1 MKHYLSYI
9 ISIVLLLSGVN
20 GAAGQD
26 NPATDNWKDHLNGV
40 DKLANTGGGN
50 GTSWKNAIEIA
61 SAEELAYFAQQV
73 NSQGD
78 IAYGNGGDLIKHN
91 GKDSNAGGFKGYYFA
106 LAADID
112 LSDYDW
118 TPIGN
123 ATYPFEG
130 NFDGR
135 GHCVN
140 GLKVMK
146 VKTDE
151 GAVYAGLFGYAYVG
165 TLRNLGVRLADAG
178 IQANL
183 TEGSAYVGGIAG
195 YAYEIFNCYV
205 VGEGTIEA
213 SISGYGFNVNGI
225 CAGGIVGY
233 LDSDGSLTNCYA
245 TVNVKVEPKGRVYVG
260 GIVGYGSSNSTI
272 SCTYATGDVETGTGK
287 NHYYAGGICGYLQN
301 TLKNSLAVNGRII
314 GGNPL
319 SNRIVGKNES
329 NSALTDNYA
338 SPEIRVNGNSVSG
351 GAANDANGNPGV
363 DLDNFGT
370 VITWGD
376 GWNTDDGTH
385 LPQLKIQKEG
395 TDGKTT
401 YDNWPTGDGYTSQ
414 PSLDATRYLIAT
426 GFADGNGD
434 KDNPYKIANRA
445 QLAYLAK
452 QANDGKENGYEGN
465 YFILTADIDLSSFF
479 WTPIG
484 KDSKH
489 PFKGNFDGQGY
500 CVKGLKVRQENT
512 PKDNVY
518 AGLFGYASD
527 GTLCNLGVWLAK
539 EGVWAG
545 PSSESTEGFFY
556 ANAGGIAGQAKYVF
570 NCYVTGEGVVEAVG
584 KSKDNGGPSSD
595 VSSSSRAG
603 GIVGNLYFSLSNCYA
618 TVGVKAS
625 GASDNDVKA
634 NSYAGGIAGFGSSDS
649 DYGLS
654 QTYATGVV
662 EAAGDGY
669 NYAGGIYGSHSTGPF
684 SNNLALNPEIKVTG
698 DEGTSGRIFGKTTS
712 IYNKPSGNYAS
723 PQIKVNGYSVSG
735 GTDSDM
741 NGDPGV
747 DLGNFRFVIT
757 WGEGWD
763 ISGDGTNLPKLKM
776 KKQDGSYES
785 WPSGQQPSLAAEDY
799 LPAFPKLHIVSP
811 TGGTL
816 TVKDEDGKTV
826 SDDTWIRPGTSLTL
840 TYAENTNYRFSRYLS
855 GNSADNL
862 QALSGNTIEM
872 PDADLWLSADFNY
885 QDPTPPPPP
894 PTVYYTVSLP
904 SVEGAVT
911 DPSAGSYEV
920 ESWSTFCFYLM
931 PEPDYSES
939 EPVVTTSRGE
949 TIMPRTSD
957 GAYLVKYVRT
967 DVEIFIDGIV
977 KNLPPVANEPI
988 RAAAS
993 EPEIW
998 SEDACLCIRLPEGM
1012 STSPVRIFTPEG
1024 RLLHAFRS
1032 TPGLNR
1038 RQLPT
1043 GIYIV
1048 QVGDT
1053 VRKVLIK

>member
-9 ISIVLLLSGVN
+9 ISVVLLLSGVN

-26 NPATDNWKDHLNGV
+26 NPATDNWKDHLNSV

-50 GTSWKNAIEIA
+50 GLSWENAIKIA

-78 IAYGNGGDLIKHN
+78 IALGSGGGPIEHN
-91 GKDSNAGGFKGYYFA
+91 GKDQAGGFMSYYFA
-106 LAADID
+106 LSADID

-123 ATYPFEG
+123 ATYPFKG

-146 VKTDE
+146 VETVNE
-151 GAVYAGLFGYAYVG
+151 AVYAGLFGRASVG
-165 TLRNLGVRLADAG
+165 ILRNLGVRLSDAG
-178 IQANL
+178 IQANG
-183 TEGSAYVGGIAG
+183 GSAYVGGIAG
-195 YAYEIFNCYV
+195 YAHEIFNCYV
-205 VGEGTIEA
+205 VGEGTIKA
-213 SISGYGFNVNGI
+213 SISEEGSIY
-225 CAGGIVGY
+225 AGGIVGN

-245 TVNVKVEPKGRVYVG
+245 TVNVKVGPEGIVHVG

-272 SCTYATGDVETGTGK
+272 SCTYATGDVETGTGE
-287 NHYYAGGICGYLQN
+287 NHYYAGGICGYLLN
-301 TLKNSLAVNGRII
+301 NGRLTNSLAVNGRII
-314 GGNPL
+314 GGSTY

-329 NSALTDNYA
+329 QSTLTGNYA
-338 SPEIRVNGNSVSG
+338 SPEIRVNESPVKG

-363 DLDNFGT
+363 NLDNFRSE
-370 VITWGD
+370 IAWGG
-376 GWNTDDGTH
+376 GWNTDDDMH
-385 LPQLKIQKEG
+385 LPQLKIQEG
-395 TDGKTT
+395 EDQEGNPT
-401 YDNWPTGDGYTSQ
+401 YIPWPTGNGYTPQ
-414 PSLDATRYLIAT
+414 PLLDATRYLNT
-426 GFADGNGD
+426 EFAGGDGKEGS
-434 KDNPYKIANRA
+434 PYQIANRV

-452 QANDGKENGYEGN
+452 QVNDKKENDGKANGYEGK
-465 YFILTADIDLSSFF
+465 YFILTADIDLSPFF

-484 KDSKH
+484 KDYDHS
-489 PFKGNFDGQGY
+489 FKGNFDGKGH
-500 CVKGLKVRQENT
+500 CVKGLKVYVESDGIYT
-512 PKDNVY
+512 VW
-518 AGLFGYASD
+518 AGLFGCTNT
-527 GTLCNLGVWLAK
+527 GTLCNLGVWLAE
-539 EGVWAG
+539 EGVHIVYSG
-545 PSSESTEGFFY
+545 SSDAY
-556 ANAGGIAGQAKYVF
+556 AGGIAGQAEYIF
-570 NCYVTGEGVVEAVG
+570 NCYVTGEGEVKAEATF
-584 KSKDNGGPSSD
+584 SSQRGPRLW
-595 VSSSSRAG
+595 VG
-603 GIVGNLYFSLSNCYA
+603 GIAGYITGALSDCYA
-618 TVGVKAS
+618 TV
-625 GASDNDVKA
+625 DVKA
-634 NSYAGGIAGFGSSDS
+634 GGIGRLNYAGGIAGNVSIKSTFSR
-649 DYGLS
+649 
-654 QTYATGVV
+654 TYATGAV
-662 EAAGDGY
+662 EAASGTE
-669 NYAGGIYGSHSTGPF
+669 NYAGGICGRIDKGTLSY
-684 SNNLALNPEIKVTG
+684 NLALNSEITG
-698 DEGTSGRIFGKTTS
+698 DEGKSGRITGLL
-712 IYNKPSGNYAS
+712 NYAS
-723 PQIKVNGYSVSG
+723 SSANYASTKTKCNSKDNLYGSDGTPTCLETFLDDLKDQGNGWG
-735 GTDSDM
+735 DS
-741 NGDPGV
+741 
-747 DLGNFRFVIT
+747 
-757 WGEGWD
+757 WD
-763 ISGDGTNLPKLKM
+763 IGDGTNLPKLRM
-776 KKQDGSYES
+776 KVKGQDGSSYEP
-785 WPSGQQPSLAAEDY
+785 WLDGQQPSLLASNY
-799 LPAFPKLHIVSP
+799 LSTLPKLHIVSP

-816 TVKDEDGKTV
+816 TVSDQDGKEV
-826 SDDTWIRPGTSLTL
+826 PNDTKIRPGTSLTL

-855 GNSADNL
+855 GNSASNL
-862 QALSGNTIEM
+862 QTLSGNTIEM

-885 QDPTPPPPP
+885 QDPTPPP

>member
-9 ISIVLLLSGVN
+9 ISVVLLLSGVN

-26 NPATDNWKDHLNGV
+26 NPATDNWKDHLNSV
-40 DKLANTGGGN
+40 NKLANTGGGD
-50 GTSWKNAIEIA
+50 GLSWKNAIEIA

-78 IAYGNGGDLIKHN
+78 IALGSGGDPIEHN
-91 GKDSNAGGFKGYYFA
+91 GKDQAGGFMSYYFA

-123 ATYPFEG
+123 ATYPFNG

-146 VKTDE
+146 VET
-151 GAVYAGLFGYAYVG
+151 GTVVYAGLFGRASVG
-165 TLRNLGVRLADAG
+165 ILRNLGVRLSDAG
-178 IQANL
+178 IQANG
-183 TEGSAYVGGIAG
+183 GSAYVGGIAG
-195 YAYEIFNCYV
+195 YAHKIFNCYV

-213 SISGYGFNVNGI
+213 SISEEGSIY
-225 CAGGIVGY
+225 AGGIVGN

-245 TVNVKVEPKGRVYVG
+245 TVNVKVEPEGTVHVG

-272 SCTYATGDVETGTGK
+272 SCTYATGDVETGTGNYK
-287 NHYYAGGICGYLQN
+287 RYAGGICGYLLN
-301 TLKNSLAVNGRII
+301 NGTLTNSLAVNGRII
-314 GGNPL
+314 GGNSL
-319 SNRIVGKNES
+319 SNRIVGKKES
-329 NSALTDNYA
+329 YFTLTGNYA

-351 GAANDANGNPGV
+351 DTESDVNGDPGV
-363 DLDNFGT
+363 DLGNFRS
-370 VITWGD
+370 VITWGE
-376 GWNTDDGTH
+376 GWDTSDGTH
-385 LPQLKIQKEG
+385 LPQLMIQTED
-395 TDGKTT
+395 TDGNTT
-401 YDNWPTGDGYTSQ
+401 YLDWPTGDGFTTPQ

-426 GFADGNGD
+426 DFAGGKGTSDE
-434 KDNPYKIANRA
+434 PYEIANRA
-445 QLAYLAK
+445 QLIYLAK
-452 QANDGKENGYEGN
+452 QVNDRKVNDGKANDGKANGYEGN
-465 YFILTADIDLSSFF
+465 YFILTADIDLSPFF

-484 KDSKH
+484 KDYDHS
-489 PFKGNFDGQGY
+489 FKGNFDGKGH
-500 CVKGLKVRQENT
+500 CVKGLKVYVESSDKYT
-512 PKDNVY
+512 VW
-518 AGLFGYASD
+518 AGLFGCTNT
-527 GTLCNLGVWLAK
+527 GTLCNLGVWLAE
-539 EGVWAG
+539 EGVHIVYSG
-545 PSSESTEGFFY
+545 SSDAY
-556 ANAGGIAGQAKYVF
+556 AGGIAGQAKYVF
-570 NCYVTGEGVVEAVG
+570 NCYVTGEGEVKAEATF
-584 KSKDNGGPSSD
+584 SSQRGSGLR
-595 VSSSSRAG
+595 VG
-603 GIVGNLYFSLSNCYA
+603 GIAGYITGALSDCYA
-618 TVGVKAS
+618 TV
-625 GASDNDVKA
+625 DVKA
-634 NSYAGGIAGFGSSDS
+634 GGIGRLNYAGGIAGYASIESTFSR
-649 DYGLS
+649 
-654 QTYATGVV
+654 TYTTGAV
-662 EAAGDGY
+662 EAAGGTA
-669 NYAGGIYGSHSTGPF
+669 NYAGGICGSISKGTL
-684 SNNLALNPEIKVTG
+684 SYNLVLNSEITG
-698 DEGTSGRIFGKTTS
+698 DKEYSGRITGLL
-712 IYNKPSGNYAS
+712 NYAS
-723 PQIKVNGYSVSG
+723 SSANYASTKTKCNSKDNLNGSD
-735 GTDSDM
+735 GTPTSLETFLDDLKDNGWGDS
-741 NGDPGV
+741 
-747 DLGNFRFVIT
+747 
-757 WGEGWD
+757 WD
-763 ISGDGTNLPKLKM
+763 ISNDGNLPKLKM
-776 KKQDGSYES
+776 RVKNQGGISYVP
-785 WPSGQQPSLAAEDY
+785 WNPSATAQPLLAAKDY
-799 LPAFPKLHIVSP
+799 LSTFPKLHIVSP

-816 TVKDEDGKTV
+816 TVKDKDEKEVPDGTG
-826 SDDTWIRPGTSLTL
+826 ICPGTLLTL
-840 TYAENTNYRFSRYLS
+840 SYTESTNYRFSRYLS
-855 GNSADNL
+855 GNSASNL
-862 QALSGNTIEM
+862 QTLSGSTIEM

-894 PTVYYTVSLP
+894 PPPTPVYYTVSLP

-988 RAAAS
+988 RAAAP

-1024 RLLHAFRS
+1024 RLLDSFRS
-1032 TPGLNR
+1032 VPGLNR

-1053 VRKVLIK
+1053 VRKVLIN

>member
-9 ISIVLLLSGVN
+9 INIVLLLSGVN

-40 DKLANTGGGN
+40 NKLANTDGGDGS
-50 GTSWKNAIEIA
+50 SWKEAIRIA

-73 NSQGD
+73 NSQQP
-78 IAYGNGGDLIKHN
+78 IALGSSDDPIKHN
-91 GKDSNAGGFKGYYFA
+91 DKDSNAGGFIYYYFA
-106 LAADID
+106 LSADID

-123 ATYPFEG
+123 ATYPFKG

-146 VKTDE
+146 VET
-151 GAVYAGLFGYAYVG
+151 GRVVYAGLFGYASVG
-165 TLRNLGVRLADAG
+165 ILRNLGVRLADAG
-178 IQANL
+178 IQANS
-183 TEGSAYVGGIAG
+183 TGGAYAGGIAG
-195 YAYEIFNCYV
+195 YAHKIFNCYV
-205 VGEGTIEA
+205 VGEGTIKA
-213 SISGYGFNVNGI
+213 SISESSSIY
-225 CAGGIVGY
+225 AGGIVGY
-233 LDSDGSLTNCYA
+233 LDTEGSLTNCYA
-245 TVNVKVEPKGRVYVG
+245 TVNVKVEPKGWVHVG
-260 GIVGYGSSNSTI
+260 GIVGYGSSKSTI
-272 SCTYATGDVETGTGK
+272 SYTYATGDVETGTGA
-287 NHYYAGGICGYLQN
+287 NHYYAGGICGYLLN
-301 TLKNSLAVNGRII
+301 YGTLTNSLAVNGRII
-314 GGNPL
+314 GGNPF
-319 SNRIVGKNES
+319 SNRIVGDKES
-329 NSALTDNYA
+329 NFTLTGNYA

-351 GAANDANGNPGV
+351 GAADNKNGDPGV
-363 DLDNFGT
+363 DLDNFRSE
-370 VITWGD
+370 IAWGE
-376 GWNTDDGTH
+376 GWDTDDDMH
-385 LPQLKIQKEG
+385 LPQLKIQKG
-395 TDGKTT
+395 VDQNGNPT
-401 YDNWPTGDGYTSQ
+401 YIPWPTGNGYTPQ
-414 PSLDATRYLIAT
+414 PLLDATRYLNIE
-426 GFADGNGD
+426 FAGDGSSD
-434 KDNPYKIANRA
+434 KPYQIANRV

-452 QANDGKENGYEGN
+452 QVNAGKDNGGTDYEGK
-465 YFILTADIDLSSFF
+465 YFILTDDIDLSPFF

-484 KDSKH
+484 KDYDHS
-489 PFKGNFDGQGY
+489 FKGNFDGKGH
-500 CVKGLKVRQENT
+500 CVKGLKVYVEGSDKYT
-512 PKDNVY
+512 VW
-518 AGLFGYASD
+518 AGLFGCTNT
-527 GTLCNLGVWLAK
+527 GTLCNLGVWLAE
-539 EGVWAG
+539 EGVHIVYSG
-545 PSSESTEGFFY
+545 SSDAY
-556 ANAGGIAGQAKYVF
+556 AGGIAGQAEYVF
-570 NCYVTGEGVVEAVG
+570 NCYVTGEGEVKAEATF
-584 KSKDNGGPSSD
+584 PSQRG
-595 VSSSSRAG
+595 SRLWVG
-603 GIVGNLYFSLSNCYA
+603 GIAGYITGALSDCYA
-618 TVGVKAS
+618 TV
-625 GASDNDVKA
+625 DVKA
-634 NSYAGGIAGFGSSDS
+634 GGIGRLNYAGGIAGYASIESTFSR
-649 DYGLS
+649 
-654 QTYATGVV
+654 TYTTGAV
-662 EAAGDGY
+662 EAAGGTE
-669 NYAGGIYGSHSTGPF
+669 NYAGGICGRIDKGTLSY
-684 SNNLALNPEIKVTG
+684 NLALNSEITG
-698 DEGTSGRIFGKTTS
+698 DEGKSGRITGLL
-712 IYNKPSGNYAS
+712 NYAS
-723 PQIKVNGYSVSG
+723 SSANYASTKTKCNSKDNLYGSDGTPTCLETFLDDLKDQGNGWG
-735 GTDSDM
+735 DS
-741 NGDPGV
+741 
-747 DLGNFRFVIT
+747 
-757 WGEGWD
+757 WD
-763 ISGDGTNLPKLKM
+763 IGDGTNLPKLRM
-776 KKQDGSYES
+776 KVKEQDGSSYKP
-785 WPSGQQPSLAAEDY
+785 WLDGQQPSLLASNY
-799 LPAFPKLHIVSP
+799 LSTLPKLHIVSP

-816 TVKDEDGKTV
+816 TVSDQDGKEV
-826 SDDTWIRPGTSLTL
+826 PNDTKIRPGTSLTL

-855 GNSADNL
+855 GSSADNL
-862 QALSGNTIEM
+862 QVLSGNTIEM

-920 ESWSTFCFYLM
+920 ESWDTFRFYLT

-1012 STSPVRIFTPEG
+1012 PTSPVRIFTPEG